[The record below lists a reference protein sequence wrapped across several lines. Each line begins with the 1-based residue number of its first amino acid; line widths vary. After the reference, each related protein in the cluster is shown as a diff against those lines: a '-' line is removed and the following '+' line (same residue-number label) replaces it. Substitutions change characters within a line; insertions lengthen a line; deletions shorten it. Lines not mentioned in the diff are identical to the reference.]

1 MGSIAIALVN
11 GKPQFGFPGPF
22 HGPPGPPG
30 PFYGLGPICPDEV
43 CESCAE
49 EGATD
54 IKTILKIDCQEG
66 LEDCSKDAEDCTAD
80 VADCLEPLKDC
91 NCIDPSADECT
102 KECLVGPGPCLREN
116 EVAVAKCV
124 NKQSVTIGKCV
135 AEQEVT
141 VGKCLVNK
149 KKKLWPK
156 LTNVWLVVI
165 PVKLRKTRQLWM
177 KNKRNSTIKLLINLF
192 SSTKINIRITTNFLD
207 KHPQNSISLL
217 QKYSWCS

>member
-1 MGSIAIALVN
+1 MGVLSKPKIMKTAIIFVSIAIALVN

-66 LEDCSKDAEDCTAD
+66 LEDCHKDAEDCTAD

-102 KECLVGPGPCLREN
+102 KECLVGPG
-116 EVAVAKCV
+116 
-124 NKQSVTIGKCV
+124 
-135 AEQEVT
+135 
-141 VGKCLVNK
+141 KCLVNK
-149 KKKLWPK
+149 KKALAKADECLACGDSCEAEEDEA
-156 LTNVWLVVI
+156 VV
-165 PVKLRKTRQLWM
+165 
-177 KNKRNSTIKLLINLF
+177 
-192 SSTKINIRITTNFLD
+192 
-207 KHPQNSISLL
+207 
-217 QKYSWCS
+217 

>member
-1 MGSIAIALVN
+1 MGVLSKPKIMKTAIIFVSIAIALVN

-43 CESCAE
+43 CEGC
-49 EGATD
+49 
-54 IKTILKIDCQEG
+54 
-66 LEDCSKDAEDCTAD
+66 
-80 VADCLEPLKDC
+80 
-91 NCIDPSADECT
+91 ADECT

-141 VGKCLVNK
+141 VGKCLVDK
-149 KKKLWPK
+149 RKALAKADECLACGDSCEAEEDEA
-156 LTNVWLVVI
+156 VVDE
-165 PVKLRKTRQLWM
+165 K
-177 KNKRNSTIKLLINLF
+177 
-192 SSTKINIRITTNFLD
+192 
-207 KHPQNSISLL
+207 
-217 QKYSWCS
+217 